1 MKKINVLV
9 VENNPATSSSIAD
22 SINHFFFKKG
32 VEVEVVEVGNLK
44 EAVNFLRDDK
54 HDLITLDGEL
64 SCGHHGLDV
73 LREMSLDQIY
83 KTIVYSGEMN
93 FVFSCRQNG
102 IQAFLKSN
110 PFAEV
115 LPIIE
120 NRIIKNKK

>member
-9 VENNPATSSSIAD
+9 VEDNPAMSSAIAD
-22 SINHFFFKKG
+22 SIKYFFSEKDF
-32 VEVEVVEVGNLK
+32 EVEVVAASNLK
-44 EAVNFLRDDK
+44 EAIDYLRDDK
-54 HDLITLDGEL
+54 HDLITLDGKL
-64 SCGHHGLDV
+64 SHGDHGLDV
-73 LREMSLDQIY
+73 LKEMSLEQVS